1 MTTSVLIDNVEYIVS
16 DEQGAERLRRD
27 ISENN
32 NGMGDKH
39 QRKVMEMGRQDLT
52 ALESEAEMREKAEAK
67 KSGAFRALIAG
78 LSNDEAAQINWLAEK
93 RFPELADEVNLSDYY
108 FLDKDNEIAYIDP
121 YTGKPM
127 KEFKD
132 GLFGTVMDSFGLV
145 GPTMQFVPELVG
157 GGLGLT
163 AGAVSAALPGA
174 MAGGAGGTFVG
185 GSVGAAGRAGLS
197 ALFDGPP
204 VNVSKLRDDLMINSA
219 FGSIP
224 LGAGFF
230 RGGRPMFSKISKEF
244 AGEDGASLLRTILE
258 EGGENVDKAI
268 EDAAKLGITI
278 TRGDVLGMK
287 SRAGQIQFYLQ
298 MQPSSAKLIEFYD
311 DRALRM
317 DEALREFFDELQA
330 GNLMQGATGA
340 KLADMNVRNTVSISS
355 DLQKTLDA
363 ALKKLAK
370 KRKQRANR
378 VYEESFKL
386 DDMARSG
393 EMGFAPLIDISDI
406 GAAIQKQIDDPDTG
420 KSVRDALIKVQ
431 GVIRDPTGTSLTGY
445 KADTRALH
453 NAIVQDL
460 GPMTESLLGSN
471 NKTLAGIVTGY
482 KTSIKDAIKANNP
495 IYERA
500 SNIYNPEK
508 GHLQLLERKIFQN
521 LVKGIQ
527 TGGETAAPLIQKMF
541 SGNANPD
548 ELRTLRRLIQTE
560 DPGVWQN
567 LKADWLRTNLD
578 DAVKDTVSITG
589 VPNRFLAR
597 IGVRSPKRAFVGRGG
612 QKKKAKLIESWEAIF
627 GPEEFENL
635 QKYLEMAQAV
645 SWIATKTTSG
655 TQPLQA
661 LERLVT
667 QEGAKT
673 SQAVANALTATH
685 GVPIRMAFK
694 GFDDITQRA
703 IAFQKEAYEDSLIEA
718 LINPAAAQELKKGL
732 DKINPFIYYT
742 VQSVARGTP
751 MVLPEKG
758 EPTTFTPE
766 GQIES
771 MGDENLDLRRRMREL
786 EEQNQQPS
794 QVDLLGMDFSP
805 SFDPL
810 PNLPATPQLPT
821 TPLSPGLLP
830 SEEDR
835 EIAMRRQ
842 QGIAGLMA

>member
-1 MTTSVLIDNVEYIVS
+1 
-16 DEQGAERLRRD
+16 
-27 ISENN
+27 
-32 NGMGDKH
+32 
-39 QRKVMEMGRQDLT
+39 
-52 ALESEAEMREKAEAK
+52 
-67 KSGAFRALIAG
+67 
-78 LSNDEAAQINWLAEK
+78 
-93 RFPELADEVNLSDYY
+93 
-108 FLDKDNEIAYIDP
+108 
-121 YTGKPM
+121 
-127 KEFKD
+127 
-132 GLFGTVMDSFGLV
+132 
-145 GPTMQFVPELVG
+145 
-157 GGLGLT
+157 
-163 AGAVSAALPGA
+163 
-174 MAGGAGGTFVG
+174 
-185 GSVGAAGRAGLS
+185 
-197 ALFDGPP
+197 
-204 VNVSKLRDDLMINSA
+204 
-219 FGSIP
+219 
-224 LGAGFF
+224 
-230 RGGRPMFSKISKEF
+230 
-244 AGEDGASLLRTILE
+244 
-258 EGGENVDKAI
+258 
-268 EDAAKLGITI
+268 
-278 TRGDVLGMK
+278 
-287 SRAGQIQFYLQ
+287 
-298 MQPSSAKLIEFYD
+298 
-311 DRALRM
+311 
-317 DEALREFFDELQA
+317 
-330 GNLMQGATGA
+330 
-340 KLADMNVRNTVSISS
+340 
-355 DLQKTLDA
+355 
-363 ALKKLAK
+363 
-370 KRKQRANR
+370 
-378 VYEESFKL
+378 
-386 DDMARSG
+386 
-393 EMGFAPLIDISDI
+393 
-406 GAAIQKQIDDPDTG
+406 
-420 KSVRDALIKVQ
+420 
-431 GVIRDPTGTSLTGY
+431 
-445 KADTRALH
+445 
-453 NAIVQDL
+453 
-460 GPMTESLLGSN
+460 
-471 NKTLAGIVTGY
+471 
-482 KTSIKDAIKANNP
+482 
-495 IYERA
+495 
-500 SNIYNPEK
+500 
-508 GHLQLLERKIFQN
+508 
-521 LVKGIQ
+521 
-527 TGGETAAPLIQKMF
+527 MF

-821 TPLSPGLLP
+821 TPLSPSLLP